1 MHHQRRSPTGAPR
14 LLSGQVRLVQCLPT
28 CLTPGEQP
36 ADPIP
41 AGEWIANKVAAT
53 T

>member
-1 MHHQRRSPTGAPR
+1 MRI
-14 LLSGQVRLVQCLPT
+14 LVVALELP
-28 CLTPGEQP
+28 PDWFEDKFEQP

-41 AGEWIANKVAAT
+41 AGEWIANKIAAT